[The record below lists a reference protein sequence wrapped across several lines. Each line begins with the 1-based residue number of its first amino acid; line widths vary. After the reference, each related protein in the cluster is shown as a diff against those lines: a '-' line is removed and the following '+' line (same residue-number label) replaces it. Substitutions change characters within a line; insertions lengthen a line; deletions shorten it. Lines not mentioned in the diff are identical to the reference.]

1 MGFANLFKAM
11 AWRLVKGRM
20 GKAFAAVYALLIVGG
35 VVALKAIGADTSIS
49 AAVSETSSDV
59 ALGLSVLSPG
69 SDGVDLMWACGA
81 LFVRGSF
88 VAMLVA
94 VFCGL
99 FFAKDVRS
107 GGVKNI
113 VQGRTARRD
122 YALAAGVLTLAVA
135 AFAVLA
141 GALVSAVSLAAL
153 GFPLAALAPGE
164 LVSWLAEVWLA
175 VSAYAVVAVV
185 VVALLTGSEAV
196 SVVAGLMLG
205 GAAVENLLY
214 AALGLVTG
222 HPDEVRQVFGGYL
235 AMMLSRLG
243 DGTVLPGEAV
253 VPALA
258 TVAIAVAAGALVMRR
273 RRLA

>member
-11 AWRLVKGRM
+11 TWRLAKGRM

-35 VVALKAIGADTSIS
+35 VVALKAIGADASIS

-69 SDGVDLMWACGA
+69 SGGVDLMRACGA

-113 VQGRTARRD
+113 VQGRTARCD

-141 GALVSAVSLAAL
+141 GALVSVVSLAAL

-175 VSAYAVVAVV
+175 VSAYAVVVV

>member
-11 AWRLVKGRM
+11 TWRLAKGRM

-35 VVALKAIGADTSIS
+35 VVALKAIGADASIS

-69 SDGVDLMWACGA
+69 SGGVDLMRACGA

-99 FFAKDVRS
+99 FFAKDVGS

-122 YALAAGVLTLAVA
+122 YALAAGVLTLVVA

-141 GALVSAVSLAAL
+141 GALVSVVSLAAL
-153 GFPLAALAPGE
+153 GFPLVALAPGE

-175 VSAYAVVAVV
+175 VSAYAVVVV

>member
-1 MGFANLFKAM
+1 M
-11 AWRLVKGRM
+11 R
-20 GKAFAAVYALLIVGG
+20 
-35 VVALKAIGADTSIS
+35 
-49 AAVSETSSDV
+49 
-59 ALGLSVLSPG
+59 
-69 SDGVDLMWACGA
+69 ACGP
-81 LFVRGSF
+81 LFLRGSI
-88 VAMLVA
+88 VAMLVSFLCCQFIA
-94 VFCGL
+94 N
-99 FFAKDVRS
+99 DVRS
-107 GGVKNI
+107 VAVKNI

-141 GALVSAVSLAAL
+141 GALVSVVSLAAL

-175 VSAYAVVAVV
+175 VSAYAVVVV
-185 VVALLTGSEAV
+185 VVALFTGSEAV

>member
-11 AWRLVKGRM
+11 TWRLAKGRM
-20 GKAFAAVYALLIVGG
+20 GKAFAAVCALLIVGG
-35 VVALKAIGADTSIS
+35 VVALKAIGADASIS

-69 SDGVDLMWACGA
+69 SGGVDLMRACGA

-99 FFAKDVRS
+99 LFAKDVRS

-141 GALVSAVSLAAL
+141 GALVSVVSLAAL

-175 VSAYAVVAVV
+175 VSAYAVVVV

-214 AALGLVTG
+214 AALGLVIG

>member
-11 AWRLVKGRM
+11 TWRLAKDRM

-35 VVALKAIGADTSIS
+35 VVALKAIGADASIS

-69 SDGVDLMWACGA
+69 SGGVDLMRACGA

-141 GALVSAVSLAAL
+141 GALVSVVSLAAL

-175 VSAYAVVAVV
+175 VSAYAVVVV

>member
-11 AWRLVKGRM
+11 AWRLAKGRM

-35 VVALKAIGADTSIS
+35 VVALKAIGADASIS

-69 SDGVDLMWACGA
+69 SDGVDLMRACGA

-141 GALVSAVSLAAL
+141 GALVSVVSLAAL

-175 VSAYAVVAVV
+175 VSAYAVVVV

>member
-35 VVALKAIGADTSIS
+35 VVALKAIGADASIS

-69 SDGVDLMWACGA
+69 SGGVDLMRACGA

-99 FFAKDVRS
+99 FFAKDVRC

-141 GALVSAVSLAAL
+141 GALVSVVSLAAL

-164 LVSWLAEVWLA
+164 LVSWLAEAWLA
-175 VSAYAVVAVV
+175 VSAYAVVVV

-222 HPDEVRQVFGGYL
+222 HPDEVRQVFDGYL

>member
-11 AWRLVKGRM
+11 TWRLAKGRM

-35 VVALKAIGADTSIS
+35 VVALKAIGADASIS

-69 SDGVDLMWACGA
+69 SGGVDLMRACGA

-141 GALVSAVSLAAL
+141 GALVSVVSLAAL

-175 VSAYAVVAVV
+175 VSAYAVVVV

-235 AMMLSRLG
+235 AMILSRLG

>member
-1 MGFANLFKAM
+1 MGFANLFKVM

-35 VVALKAIGADTSIS
+35 VVALEAIGADASIS

-69 SDGVDLMWACGA
+69 SGGVDLMRACGA

-88 VAMLVA
+88 VAMFVA

-141 GALVSAVSLAAL
+141 GALVSVVSLAAL

-175 VSAYAVVAVV
+175 VSAYAVVVV

>member
-11 AWRLVKGRM
+11 AWRLAKGRM

-35 VVALKAIGADTSIS
+35 VVALRAIGADASIS

-69 SDGVDLMWACGA
+69 SGGVDLMRACGA

-141 GALVSAVSLAAL
+141 GALVSVVSLAAL

-175 VSAYAVVAVV
+175 VSAYAVVVV

>member
-1 MGFANLFKAM
+1 MGFAHLFKAM

-35 VVALKAIGADTSIS
+35 VVALRAIGADASIS

-69 SDGVDLMWACGA
+69 SGGVDLMRACGA

-141 GALVSAVSLAAL
+141 GALVSVVSLAAL

-175 VSAYAVVAVV
+175 VSAYAVVVV

-235 AMMLSRLG
+235 AMILSRLG

>member
-11 AWRLVKGRM
+11 TWRLAKGRI

-35 VVALKAIGADTSIS
+35 VVALKAIGADASIS

-69 SDGVDLMWACGA
+69 SGGVDLMRACGA

-141 GALVSAVSLAAL
+141 GALVSVVSLAAL
-153 GFPLAALAPGE
+153 GFPLTALAPGE

-175 VSAYAVVAVV
+175 VSAYAVVVV

>member
-11 AWRLVKGRM
+11 TWRLAKGRI

-35 VVALKAIGADTSIS
+35 VVALKAIGADASIS

-69 SDGVDLMWACGA
+69 LGGVDLMRACGA

-141 GALVSAVSLAAL
+141 GALVSVVSLAAL

-175 VSAYAVVAVV
+175 VSAYAVVVV

-222 HPDEVRQVFGGYL
+222 HADEVRQVFGGYL

>member
-11 AWRLVKGRM
+11 TWRLAKGRI

-35 VVALKAIGADTSIS
+35 VVALKAIGADASIS

-69 SDGVDLMWACGA
+69 SGGVDLMRACGA

-141 GALVSAVSLAAL
+141 GALVSVVSLAAL

-175 VSAYAVVAVV
+175 VSAYAVVVV

-222 HPDEVRQVFGGYL
+222 HADEVRQVFGGYL

-258 TVAIAVAAGALVMRR
+258 TVAIAVAAGALVMHR

>member
-11 AWRLVKGRM
+11 TWRLAKGRM

-35 VVALKAIGADTSIS
+35 VVALKAIGADASIS

-69 SDGVDLMWACGA
+69 SGGVDLMRACGA

-141 GALVSAVSLAAL
+141 GALVSVVSLAAL

-175 VSAYAVVAVV
+175 VSAYAVVVV
-185 VVALLTGSEAV
+185 VAALLTGSEAV

>member
-11 AWRLVKGRM
+11 TWRLAKGRM

-35 VVALKAIGADTSIS
+35 VVALKAIGADASIS
-49 AAVSETSSDV
+49 AAVSEASSDV

-69 SDGVDLMWACGA
+69 SGGVDLMRACGA

-122 YALAAGVLTLAVA
+122 YALAAGVLTLVVA

-141 GALVSAVSLAAL
+141 GALVSVVSLAAL

-175 VSAYAVVAVV
+175 VSAYAVVVV

>member
-35 VVALKAIGADTSIS
+35 VVALRAIGADASIS

-69 SDGVDLMWACGA
+69 SGGVDLMRACGA

-122 YALAAGVLTLAVA
+122 YALAAGVLTLVVA

-141 GALVSAVSLAAL
+141 GALVSVVSLAAL

-175 VSAYAVVAVV
+175 VSAYAVVVV
-185 VVALLTGSEAV
+185 VVALLTGLEAV

>member
-11 AWRLVKGRM
+11 AWRLAKGRM

-35 VVALKAIGADTSIS
+35 VVALRAIGADASIS

-69 SDGVDLMWACGA
+69 SGGVDLMRACGA

-141 GALVSAVSLAAL
+141 GALVSVVSLAAL
-153 GFPLAALAPGE
+153 GFPLTALAPGE

-175 VSAYAVVAVV
+175 VSAYAVVVV

>member
-11 AWRLVKGRM
+11 AWRLAKGRM

-35 VVALKAIGADTSIS
+35 VVALKAIGADASIS

-69 SDGVDLMWACGA
+69 SGGVDFMRACGA

-141 GALVSAVSLAAL
+141 GALVSVVSLAAL

-175 VSAYAVVAVV
+175 VSAYAVVVV

-243 DGTVLPGEAV
+243 DGTVLLGEAV

>member
-11 AWRLVKGRM
+11 AWRLAKGRM

-35 VVALKAIGADTSIS
+35 VVALKAIGADASIS

-69 SDGVDLMWACGA
+69 SGGVDLMRACGA

-141 GALVSAVSLAAL
+141 GALVSVVSLAAL

-175 VSAYAVVAVV
+175 VSAYAVVVV

-222 HPDEVRQVFGGYL
+222 HADEVRQVFGGYL

>member
-11 AWRLVKGRM
+11 AWRLAKGRM

-69 SDGVDLMWACGA
+69 SDGVDLMRACGA

-113 VQGRTARRD
+113 VQGRTARRG

-141 GALVSAVSLAAL
+141 GALVSVVSLAAL

-175 VSAYAVVAVV
+175 VSAYAVVVV

>member
-11 AWRLVKGRM
+11 TWRLVKGWM
-20 GKAFAAVYALLIVGG
+20 GKAFVAVYALLIVGG
-35 VVALKAIGADTSIS
+35 VVALKAIGADASIS

-69 SDGVDLMWACGA
+69 SGGVDLMRACGA

-141 GALVSAVSLAAL
+141 GALVSVVSLAAL

-175 VSAYAVVAVV
+175 VSAYAVVVV

>member
-11 AWRLVKGRM
+11 TWRLAKGRM

-35 VVALKAIGADTSIS
+35 VVALKAIGADASIS

-69 SDGVDLMWACGA
+69 SGGVDLMRACGA

-141 GALVSAVSLAAL
+141 GALVSVVSLAAL

-175 VSAYAVVAVV
+175 VSAYAVVVV
-185 VVALLTGSEAV
+185 VVALLTGSETV

>member
-35 VVALKAIGADTSIS
+35 VVALRAIGADASIS

-69 SDGVDLMWACGA
+69 SGGVDLMRACGA

-141 GALVSAVSLAAL
+141 GALVSVVSLAAL

-175 VSAYAVVAVV
+175 VSAYAVVVV

-222 HPDEVRQVFGGYL
+222 HPDEVRQAFGGYL
-235 AMMLSRLG
+235 AMILSRLG

>member
-11 AWRLVKGRM
+11 TWRLAKGRM

-35 VVALKAIGADTSIS
+35 VVALKAIGADASIS

-69 SDGVDLMWACGA
+69 SGGVDLMRACGA

-141 GALVSAVSLAAL
+141 GALVSVVSLAAL

-175 VSAYAVVAVV
+175 VSAYAVVVV

-253 VPALA
+253 APALA

>member
-11 AWRLVKGRM
+11 AWRLAKGRM

-35 VVALKAIGADTSIS
+35 VVALKAIGADASIS

-69 SDGVDLMWACGA
+69 SGGVDLMRACGA

-141 GALVSAVSLAAL
+141 GALVSVVSLAAL

-175 VSAYAVVAVV
+175 VSAYAVVVV

-243 DGTVLPGEAV
+243 DGTVLLGEAV

>member
-35 VVALKAIGADTSIS
+35 VVALRAIGADASIS

-69 SDGVDLMWACGA
+69 SGGVDLMRACGA

-141 GALVSAVSLAAL
+141 GALVSVVSLAAL

-175 VSAYAVVAVV
+175 VSAYAVVVV

>member
-11 AWRLVKGRM
+11 TWRLAKGRM

-35 VVALKAIGADTSIS
+35 VVALKAIGADASIS

-69 SDGVDLMWACGA
+69 SGGVDLMRACGA

-122 YALAAGVLTLAVA
+122 YALAACVLTLAVA

-141 GALVSAVSLAAL
+141 GALVSVVSLAAL

-185 VVALLTGSEAV
+185 VALLAGSEAV

-253 VPALA
+253 APALA

>member
-11 AWRLVKGRM
+11 TWRLAKGRM

-35 VVALKAIGADTSIS
+35 VVALKAIGADASIS

-69 SDGVDLMWACGA
+69 SGGVDLMRACGA

-141 GALVSAVSLAAL
+141 GALVSVVSLAAL

-175 VSAYAVVAVV
+175 VSAYAVVVV

-273 RRLA
+273 RSLA

>member
-11 AWRLVKGRM
+11 AWRLAKGRM

-35 VVALKAIGADTSIS
+35 VVALRAIGADASIS

-69 SDGVDLMWACGA
+69 SGGVDLMRACGA

-141 GALVSAVSLAAL
+141 GALVSVVSLAAL
-153 GFPLAALAPGE
+153 GFPLTALAPGE

-175 VSAYAVVAVV
+175 VSAYAVVVV

-196 SVVAGLMLG
+196 SVVAGLMFG

>member
-11 AWRLVKGRM
+11 AWRLAKGRM

-35 VVALKAIGADTSIS
+35 VVALKAIGADASIS

-69 SDGVDLMWACGA
+69 SGGVDLMRACGA

-141 GALVSAVSLAAL
+141 GALVSVVSLAAL

-175 VSAYAVVAVV
+175 VSAYAVVVV

>member
-35 VVALKAIGADTSIS
+35 VVALRAIGADASIS

-69 SDGVDLMWACGA
+69 SGGVDLMRACGA

-141 GALVSAVSLAAL
+141 GALVSVVSLAAL

-175 VSAYAVVAVV
+175 VSAYAVVVV

-235 AMMLSRLG
+235 AMILSRLG

>member
-11 AWRLVKGRM
+11 TWRLAKGRM

-35 VVALKAIGADTSIS
+35 VVALKAIGADASIS

-69 SDGVDLMWACGA
+69 SGGVDLIRACGA

-141 GALVSAVSLAAL
+141 GALVSVVSLAAL

-175 VSAYAVVAVV
+175 VSAYAVVVV

>member
-11 AWRLVKGRM
+11 TWRLAKGRM

-35 VVALKAIGADTSIS
+35 VVALKAIGADASIS

-69 SDGVDLMWACGA
+69 SGGVDLMRACGA

-141 GALVSAVSLAAL
+141 GALVSVVSLAAL

-175 VSAYAVVAVV
+175 VSAYAVVVV

-258 TVAIAVAAGALVMRR
+258 TVAIAVAAGALVKRR

>member
-35 VVALKAIGADTSIS
+35 VVALRAIGADASIS

-69 SDGVDLMWACGA
+69 SGGVDLMRACGA

-107 GGVKNI
+107 GGVNNI

-141 GALVSAVSLAAL
+141 GALVSVVSLAAL

-175 VSAYAVVAVV
+175 VSAYAVVVV

>member
-11 AWRLVKGRM
+11 TWRLAKGRM

-35 VVALKAIGADTSIS
+35 VVALKAIGADASIS

-69 SDGVDLMWACGA
+69 SGGVDLMRACGA

-141 GALVSAVSLAAL
+141 GALVSVVSLAAL

-175 VSAYAVVAVV
+175 VSAYAVVVV

>member
-35 VVALKAIGADTSIS
+35 VVALRAIGADASIS

-69 SDGVDLMWACGA
+69 LGGVDLMRACGA

-141 GALVSAVSLAAL
+141 GALVSVVSLAAL

-175 VSAYAVVAVV
+175 VSAYAVVVV

-222 HPDEVRQVFGGYL
+222 HADEVRQVFGGYL